1 MLKTI
6 LKRVLQSIPTLFIVV
21 TLTFILT
28 RMIPGNPAR
37 TVLGPQASPDAIA
50 ELEIEMGLNK
60 SKTEQYI
67 DYVVDILHGDFGYSY
82 IDKRPVTD
90 LIAERIPSTLAIAIP
105 SLVIAL
111 ILGVAAGVYSALHQY
126 SVLDYVFMVL
136 ALVGVS
142 MPIFWLGMMLVM
154 QFSVNLGWL
163 PALGMGS
170 MENGIGDVVSH
181 MVLPCFCLATIPMAT
196 FARISRS
203 SMLEVINRE
212 SIKSLRARGIKESSV
227 IWKHALKNALPPI
240 VTVLGLQIAQ
250 AFTGA
255 ILTESIFS
263 WPGMGTMIVNAI
275 NNRDYQ
281 LIQGTVLFIAVIFV
295 LVNLIVDLI
304 YMVINPRVSYESGE
318 GGK

>member
-6 LKRVLQSIPTLFIVV
+6 LKRILQSIPTLFIVV

-60 SKTEQYI
+60 SKVEQYV

-82 IDKRPVTD
+82 VDKRPVTE
-90 LIAERIPSTLAIAIP
+90 LIAERIPNTLAIAVP

-111 ILGVAAGVYSALHQY
+111 ILGVFVGVFSSLHQY
-126 SVLDYVFMVL
+126 SILDYIFMVL

-170 MENGIGDVVSH
+170 MEKGIGDVVSH

-203 SMLEVINRE
+203 SYLE
-212 SIKSLRARGIKESSV
+212 ARVKKCPSSNCNCAGTSDCPGIYRSYSDR
-227 IWKHALKNALPPI
+227 KHFLMARY
-240 VTVLGLQIAQ
+240 G
-250 AFTGA
+250 
-255 ILTESIFS
+255 
-263 WPGMGTMIVNAI
+263 
-275 NNRDYQ
+275 NNDC
-281 LIQGTVLFIAVIFV
+281 
-295 LVNLIVDLI
+295 
-304 YMVINPRVSYESGE
+304 
-318 GGK
+318 

>member
-60 SKTEQYI
+60 SKAEQYI

-82 IDKRPVTD
+82 IDKRPVTV

-105 SLVIAL
+105 SLVVAL

-154 QFSVNLGWL
+154 QFSVNICFL
-163 PALGMGS
+163 PDL
-170 MENGIGDVVSH
+170 
-181 MVLPCFCLATIPMAT
+181 
-196 FARISRS
+196 
-203 SMLEVINRE
+203 
-212 SIKSLRARGIKESSV
+212 
-227 IWKHALKNALPPI
+227 
-240 VTVLGLQIAQ
+240 
-250 AFTGA
+250 
-255 ILTESIFS
+255 
-263 WPGMGTMIVNAI
+263 
-275 NNRDYQ
+275 
-281 LIQGTVLFIAVIFV
+281 LI
-295 LVNLIVDLI
+295 
-304 YMVINPRVSYESGE
+304 
-318 GGK
+318 

>member
-1 MLKTI
+1 
-6 LKRVLQSIPTLFIVV
+6 
-21 TLTFILT
+21 
-28 RMIPGNPAR
+28 MIPGNPAR

-60 SKTEQYI
+60 SKVEQYV

-82 IDKRPVTD
+82 VDKRPVTE
-90 LIAERIPSTLAIAIP
+90 LIAERIPNTLAIAVP

-111 ILGVAAGVYSALHQY
+111 ILGVFVGVFSSLHQY
-126 SVLDYVFMVL
+126 SILDYIFMVL

-170 MENGIGDVVSH
+170 MEKGIGDVVSH

-203 SMLEVINRE
+203 SMLEVINKE
-212 SIKSLRARGIKESSV
+212 SVKSLRARGIKESSV

-295 LVNLIVDLI
+295 VVNLLVDVV
-304 YMVINPRVSYESGE
+304 YMMINPRVSYEA
-318 GGK
+318 GGGGR